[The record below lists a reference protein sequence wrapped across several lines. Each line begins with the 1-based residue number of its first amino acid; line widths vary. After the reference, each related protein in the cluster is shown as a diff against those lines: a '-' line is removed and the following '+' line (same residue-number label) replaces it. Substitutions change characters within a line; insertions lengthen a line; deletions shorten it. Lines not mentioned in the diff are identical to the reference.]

1 MRSFLL
7 TTLMILIVACG
18 KKSTTTSKRGVFIN
32 NVNRSPIELFKE
44 YTTCEGPEA
53 ESETPFFNL
62 IQFLQ
67 GRLLKR
73 NLDMNESISGNRL
86 RNGQGIKETY
96 YDAKMM
102 LKKTYKGGS
111 LVGLE
116 FVTTQNPKPMSICPG
131 VKSYQ
136 RYSYE
141 NASLSANYSINKT
154 ITRLAQVGF
163 TSQKPI
169 GLYIAPF
176 TIERQIVETNTEVIH
191 EDSRITDNAYY
202 IPGMSAIV
210 FLPQSE
216 ESREGAGFGNV
227 PLWEVPMVGS
237 HEYGHHV
244 FHTIMGQVSG
254 ELSPTHSGC
263 FGKTQNLALDDP
275 KAVSNMTVGD
285 VLASLNEGFADLIA
299 YYTLDGAERGLNNV
313 VCMEKNREV
322 GSPVF
327 ADNTSKL
334 FTEEVLGVMFGD
346 ESAIIGSCLRPNF
359 KSIHTVGAVFSS
371 VSDRL
376 MKRYRLTSSQKL
388 GIVLNWLTDL
398 RKNHRNISHLGG
410 EAYLVKAYSLLAS
423 RVKAFAVGRPV
434 SFTCQLIE
442 SLAPES
448 ELMDDELESLGC
460 M

>member
-1 MRSFLL
+1 MRSLLL
-7 TTLMILIVACG
+7 TTFMMLIVSCG
-18 KKSTTTSKRGVFIN
+18 QKSSTTTKRGVFIN

-53 ESETPFFNL
+53 ESETPYFNL

-73 NLDMNESISGNRL
+73 NLDMEDSISGNRL
-86 RNGQGIKETY
+86 RNSNGISDTY

-102 LKKTYKGGS
+102 LKRSFRGGE

-116 FVTTQNPKPMSICPG
+116 FVTTQAPKAMSICPG

-154 ITRLAQVGF
+154 ISRLANVGF
-163 TSQKPI
+163 NSQKPI
-169 GLYIAPF
+169 GLYIAPY
-176 TIERQIVETNTEVIH
+176 TIERQIVETNEEVIQ

-202 IPGMSAIV
+202 IPSMSSIV

-244 FHTIMGQVSG
+244 FHTLMGQVSG
-254 ELSPTHSGC
+254 ELSPSHSGC
-263 FGKTQNLALDDP
+263 FGKSKSLAANDVQSL
-275 KAVSNMTVGD
+275 SNMNVGD
-285 VLASLNEGFADLIA
+285 VLSSLNEGFADLIA

-334 FTEEVLGVMFGD
+334 FTRDVLDVMFGG
-346 ESAIIGSCLRPNF
+346 ESAILGSCLRPNF

-371 VSDRL
+371 VSERL

-388 GIVLNWLTDL
+388 GIILNWLTDL
-398 RKNHRNISHLGG
+398 RKNHRNFAHLGG
-410 EAYLVKAYSLLAS
+410 EGYLVKAYSLLAA
-423 RVKAFAVGRPV
+423 RVKSYAGGRPL

-448 ELMDDELESLGC
+448 DLMEEELENLNC
-460 M
+460 R